1 MGASRFDI
9 ARGRSPGSRPE
20 AGCRHNRGGAGV
32 PESGG
37 GATAHCSVHTRGAR
51 LEARRPQPV
60 LRIPDRAGSLLERP
74 LARAPN
80 SHRVRFAELAANP
93 IKITDTTFRDAHQSL
108 LATRLE
114 MADMEPVAAAMDEIG
129 FHSMEVWGGAT
140 FDAATRF
147 LNEDPWE
154 RLRTFKRLMPNTPL
168 MMLLR
173 GQSLVGYRAY
183 ADDVVDTFIDRAAQ
197 VGIDIFRVFDALNDE
212 WNLEQAARAVK
223 ASGKH
228 LQMAICYSITE
239 GGRLGGP
246 IYSLDYYVDRA
257 RRFQDMGADS
267 ICIKDMG
274 GLLAPYDA
282 FDLVTALKPVLNVPL
297 QLHTHYTSGMAS
309 MTVLKAIEAGVDVVD
324 TCLAPLAMRTA
335 QPAIEPLEVALRGT
349 ERDCGLDLAAILEVG
364 DYLESVLPKYRHLMQ
379 DSKSAVIDVR
389 VLDHQIPGG
398 MASNLIS
405 QLREANALDRLEE
418 VLAELPRTR
427 RDLGNPPL
435 VTPMSQM
442 IGSQSVSNVLFGRY
456 AMVSDQVR
464 EYASGMYG
472 RPPALLDPEVRSIA
486 LRGDARDGR
495 PITGKPSALLA
506 PELERAAEQVR
517 PLSDDLEDVLTYA
530 LFPSTGM
537 RFLRVKYGMDPR
549 PGSSAPA
556 AQSPEQPET
565 LPEKSSRARA
575 FNVFVEGSVYSVEV
589 DPLQS
594 TPSAIAAQPQRPTAA
609 PAPAAAAAAS
619 APTLAAEGEAA
630 ITAPMPGIVLRYV
643 VEVGQ
648 SVAAG
653 DPVLVL
659 EAMKMENTLPSPI
672 SGSVKSLLL
681 DAGVTVSKDDVLA
694 VIAP

>member
-1 MGASRFDI
+1 M
-9 ARGRSPGSRPE
+9 
-20 AGCRHNRGGAGV
+20 
-32 PESGG
+32 
-37 GATAHCSVHTRGAR
+37 
-51 LEARRPQPV
+51 
-60 LRIPDRAGSLLERP
+60 RA
-74 LARAPN
+74 
-80 SHRVRFAELAANP
+80 AELAANP

-114 MADMEPVAAAMDEIG
+114 MADMEPIAAAMDAIG
-129 FHSMEVWGGAT
+129 YHSMEVWGGAT

-147 LNEDPWE
+147 LDEDPWD
-154 RLRTFKRLMPNTPL
+154 RLRTFKSLVPNTPL

-183 ADDVVDTFIDRAAQ
+183 ADDVVDAFIGRSAQ

-212 WNLEQAARAVK
+212 WNLERAAQAVK

-246 IYSLDYYVDRA
+246 IYSLDYFVDRA
-257 RRFQDMGADS
+257 RRFQELGADS

-274 GLLAPYDA
+274 GVLAPYDA
-282 FDLVTALKPVLNVPL
+282 YELVTALKPVLNVPL

-309 MTVLKAIEAGVDVVD
+309 MTALKAIEAGVDVVD
-324 TCLAPLAMRTA
+324 TCLAPLALRTA

-349 ERDCGLDLAAILEVG
+349 ERHSGLDLAAILEIG

-379 DSKSAVIDVR
+379 DPRSAVIDVR

-405 QLREANALDRLEE
+405 QLREANALDRLDE
-418 VLAELPRTR
+418 VLAEVPRTR

-472 RPPALLDPEVRSIA
+472 RPPAQLDPEVRSIA
-486 LRGDARDGR
+486 LRGDARESR
-495 PITGKPSALLA
+495 PVSGKPSDLLD
-506 PELERAAEQVR
+506 PEMDKAADAIKEI
-517 PLSDDLEDVLTYA
+517 SDNVEDVLTYA

-537 RFLRVKYGMDPR
+537 RFLRRKHGLDPKPERQPPAETAAAR
-549 PGSSAPA
+549 PD
-556 AQSPEQPET
+556 EM
-565 LPEKSSRARA
+565 PEKSARTRA
-575 FNVFVEGSVYSVEV
+575 FNVFVEGSFYKVEV
-589 DPLQS
+589 DPLQP
-594 TPSAIAAQPQRPTAA
+594 TTTAVVQPQRA
-609 PAPAAAAAAS
+609 PIAPPQAPAAPP
-619 APTLAAEGEAA
+619 APSTPQAAEGEAA

-643 VEVGQ
+643 VEEGQ
-648 SVAAG
+648 HVDAG

-672 SGSVKSLLL
+672 SGSVKSLSF
-681 DAGVTVSKDDVLA
+681 DVGVTVSKDDVLA